1 MKVSGINSVGLA
13 SALYEYTSTDH
24 KTDQDSG
31 SIESLLS
38 SNMAANNKAL
48 TALSGKSKSTTSYQK
63 TLKAADQTN
72 ALLKTLTDQKKSLYV
87 KEKNATDDEE
97 KAAYQAEAKSQVSS
111 FVSSYH
117 TLVANLAQT
126 GGKTNKNFL
135 SDLNQFMA
143 DHEAELAKAGVTRQE
158 DGTLSLD
165 AATLAD
171 AGMDTLSGIFG
182 SDASFVTEL
191 NKKVDAIAERTAT
204 TVNTLQIYSTAY
216 SNSGSYSEYEYIK
229 GLYDSQA

>member
-1 MKVSGINSVGLA
+1 MKVSGINSASLA
-13 SALYEYTSTDH
+13 SALYEYTSTDN

-31 SIESLLS
+31 SIENLLS

-48 TALSGKSKSTTSYQK
+48 TALSGKSKSTAGYQK

-72 ALLKTLTDQKKSLYV
+72 ALLQKLTDQKKSVFV
-87 KEKNATDDEE
+87 KAKGTEDDTR
-97 KAAYQAEAKSQVSS
+97 KAAYELDARSQVSS
-111 FVSSYH
+111 FVSSYN
-117 TLVANLAQT
+117 TLITNMAQT

-135 SDLNQFMA
+135 SDLNQLIS
-143 DHEAELAKAGVTRQE
+143 DHEEELAAAGVTRQE
-158 DGTLSLD
+158 DGTLALD
-165 AATLAD
+165 ASVLAD
-171 AGMDTLSGIFG
+171 ADMDTLSGIFG
-182 SDASFVTEL
+182 PDASFAGKLGEQ
-191 NKKVDAIAERTAT
+191 VDAIAERTAT